1 MTIQGTSLCF
11 PRPGLRYGPSPLKH
25 ELPDRRSWLD
35 RLVSRGLTWRK
46 RQQYTEHASSR
57 WLHQLAQR
65 TTALE
70 ELTPAQR
77 HAQRVALAQQMRH
90 STVSEQCLDDALA
103 QACLAVKDTLQL
115 TPRANQ
121 CLAAR
126 AMFQGHFVEM
136 ATGEGKTLSVALAAS
151 VAALGGTPVHVMT
164 ANEYLATRD
173 AASLEAVYR
182 CLGLRVASVVSTQDV
197 TERRQ
202 AYAADIVYVT
212 AKQVAFDWLSDSLET
227 GAEPDS
233 LRARLSVLIPAASR
247 SVYTPILRGLC
258 LAIVD
263 EADSLLVDE
272 ARIPLILARAQEGS
286 VAADTEATVALGLA
300 GQLLE
305 GTDYLV
311 QSAHR
316 KVQLTDTGR
325 AELTRLSQG
334 IAQLWQS
341 SRYREESVG
350 QALTALHGFERDRDY
365 IVRDGCLELLDGQT
379 GRALPDRRLPHGLH
393 RMLELKEKCKP
404 SPGQETIA
412 SLPFQQFFRRY
423 INLVGISGTLQEVGA
438 EVHHV
443 YDRLLVRI
451 PSHRPSRRVD
461 LPARVSVNRSA
472 QLQALVDE
480 VQQHHSRQQPI
491 LICTRSVE
499 QSLGV
504 SAMLTAHSL
513 VHQVL
518 NAYQDADEAAIV
530 ASAGQA
536 GQITVATNMAG
547 RGTDIPLGETVAER
561 GGLHVVSLAFND
573 ARRLDRQLAG
583 RAARQG
589 DPGSCQPLP
598 SLDDAYLVEAMPAWL
613 RPLANVLA
621 ANGWHRSAMVLV
633 RLAQR
638 RMEWR
643 HQQQRRALYQSRETL
658 ERQLAYGG
666 RRHHLS

>member
-1 MTIQGTSLCF
+1 MNQHSNLSFC
-11 PRPGLRYGPSPLKH
+11 RPGLRFGPSPLKR
-25 ELPDRRSWLD
+25 ESPDRRTGFD
-35 RLVSRGLTWRK
+35 RVVARCLTR
-46 RQQYTEHASSR
+46 RRRARYTEQGSSR
-57 WLHQLAQR
+57 WLARLAQR
-65 TTALE
+65 TQALSA
-70 ELTPAQR
+70 LTLAQR
-77 HAQRVALAQQMRH
+77 QARRVAVTQHMRQAVA
-90 STVSEQCLDDALA
+90 SDRYLDDALA
-103 QACLAVKDTLQL
+103 LACLAVKEALQL

-126 AMFQGHFVEM
+126 AMLHGHFVEM

-151 VAALGGTPVHVMT
+151 VGALSGAPVHVMT

-173 AASLEAVYR
+173 AASMEAVYR
-182 CLGLRVASVVSTQDV
+182 CLGLRVASVVSTQDAA
-197 TERRQ
+197 ERRR

-212 AKQVAFDWLSDSLET
+212 AKQVAFDWLNDSLQI
-227 GAEPDS
+227 GVEPDS
-233 LRARLSVLIPAASR
+233 LPARLSALIPTASR
-247 SVYTPILRGLC
+247 TACAPMLRGLC

-272 ARIPLILARAQEGS
+272 ARIPLVLAKAQENS
-286 VAADTEATVALGLA
+286 AAADTEAVVALGLA
-300 GQLLE
+300 EQLME
-305 GTDYLV
+305 GTDFLV
-311 QSAHR
+311 QSTHR
-316 KVQLTDTGR
+316 KVQLTDAGR
-325 AELTRLSQG
+325 AELARMSQG
-334 IAQLWQS
+334 IPQLWQS

-365 IVRDGCLELLDGQT
+365 IVRDGSLELLDGHT

-423 INLVGISGTLQEVGA
+423 IGLVGISGTLQEVSA

-451 PSHRPSRRVD
+451 PSHRPSQRKD
-461 LPARVSVNRSA
+461 LPARVLVNRAA
-472 QLQALVDE
+472 QLQALMDE
-480 VQQHHSRQQPI
+480 VRQRHSRQQPV
-491 LICTRSVE
+491 LVCTRSVE

-504 SAMLTAHSL
+504 SAMLTAHGL
-513 VHQVL
+513 QHQVL
-518 NAYQDADEAAIV
+518 NAYQDDHEAAIV
-530 ASAGQA
+530 ATAGQA
-536 GQITVATNMAG
+536 EQITVATNMAG

-561 GGLHVVSLAFND
+561 GGLHVISLAFND

-589 DPGSCQPLP
+589 DPGSWQHLP
-598 SLDDAYLVEAMPAWL
+598 VLDDPYLVEAMPAWL
-613 RPLANVLA
+613 RTLAIGLA
-621 ANGWHRSAMVLV
+621 TGGWHQSAMALI
-633 RLAQR
+633 RLAQK

-643 HQQQRRALYQSRETL
+643 HQQQRRTLYQSRETL